1 VVCLTLLWTSGMMP
15 WTHLLRSTAG
25 NCNWG
30 LCGLRGWGGGEEG
43 GGARCTAVDLRD
55 DAMDTFIQDYCNY
68 EGNKKERGKGIGW
81 GW

>member
-30 LCGLRGWGGGEEG
+30 LCGLRGWGGGNEVPEDVSLGLNPNPKLVDCG
-43 GGARCTAVDLRD
+43 GGGGGGSGGGCS
-55 DAMDTFIQDYCNY
+55 MHSC
-68 EGNKKERGKGIGW
+68 
-81 GW
+81 